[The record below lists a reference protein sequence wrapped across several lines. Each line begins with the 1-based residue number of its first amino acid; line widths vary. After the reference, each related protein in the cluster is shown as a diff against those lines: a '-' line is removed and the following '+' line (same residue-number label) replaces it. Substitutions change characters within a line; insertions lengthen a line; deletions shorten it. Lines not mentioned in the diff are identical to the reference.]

1 MVLCFFEEL
10 FHCTTSMNLHLDFFN
25 IMDALI
31 FDSWSENENISVLYL
46 ELKNY
51 KNRFPAEL
59 SDIAS
64 CNN

>member
-1 MVLCFFEEL
+1 
-10 FHCTTSMNLHLDFFN
+10 MNLHLDFFN

-59 SDIAS
+59 SDIVS